1 MKINIITH
9 RNGSGLE
16 KDAAILLNLF
26 TSAGWVAWFHEYH
39 NPLAPPPADVNIF
52 LELYR
57 AEWATAPRNYLIPN
71 QEWFESRWIGSLPRL
86 TSVLAKS
93 RYAEKMFSEWVKTEY
108 IGFTSEDIYD
118 PGVLTRNRQFIHVR
132 GRSTTKGTVQA
143 IQAWMENP
151 GLPPLHIYTHRGW
164 TPEEARLLETYPE
177 NIVTHTSRLPAS
189 AFRRLMNESLFH
201 VCPSP
206 CEGFG
211 HYINEAKACGNIVI
225 TTDAPPMNELIHDN
239 ITGFTVPVEKTEPFN
254 LDVKYIPGPSGIAL
268 AAWTVIALDSDMI
281 HGISRACRASYLK
294 WKQEFEERILK
305 IVGDDV

>member
-16 KDAAILLNLF
+16 KDAAILIYLF
-26 TSAGWVAWFHEYH
+26 TSAGWVAQFHEYH
-39 NPLAPPPADVNIF
+39 DPLAPPPADVNIF

-71 QEWFESRWIGSLPRL
+71 QEWFEERWISCLHRL
-86 TSVLAKS
+86 TAVLAKS
-93 RYAEKMFSEWVKTEY
+93 RYAEKMFSQWAETKY
-108 IGFTSEDIYD
+108 IGFTSEDIED
-118 PGVLTRNRQFIHVR
+118 SGILTRNRQFIHIR

-143 IQAWMENP
+143 IQAWIENP
-151 GLPPLHIYTHRGW
+151 TLPPLHIYTHRSW
-164 TPEEARLLETYPE
+164 TPEENKLLETQPD
-177 NIVTHTSRLPAS
+177 NIILHTSRIPRP
-189 AFRRLMNESLFH
+189 AFRRLLNESLFH

-211 HYINEAKACGNIVI
+211 HYINEAKSCGNIVI

-268 AAWTVIALDSDMI
+268 AARTCLALDSDMI
-281 HGISRACRASYLK
+281 HGISRACRVSYLK
-294 WKQEFEERILK
+294 GKQEFEQRILK
-305 IVGDDV
+305 IIANE